1 MQIEG
6 SGSRRDRAS
15 QPFFTT
21 DINCCWPAVSNKLED
36 LKRHDQKLT
45 IFSPYLDWVRD
56 NPTSF
61 LDLAKNCDAV
71 HYNKILMTEEFVI

>member
-1 MQIEG
+1 MICRLKGVALQPHILLGKIEL
-6 SGSRRDRAS
+6 

-71 HYNKILMTEEFVI
+71 HYNKI